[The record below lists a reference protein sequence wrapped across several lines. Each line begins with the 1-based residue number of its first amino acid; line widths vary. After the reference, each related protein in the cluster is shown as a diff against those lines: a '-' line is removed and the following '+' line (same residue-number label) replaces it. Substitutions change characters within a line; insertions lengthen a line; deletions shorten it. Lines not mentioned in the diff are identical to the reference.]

1 VWPNATRKH
10 VKEVSV
16 RSFDRANFLL
26 TIGLILGIF
35 GLVILGK
42 LLMYFE
48 KRGWIRLR
56 GGYRPSSGVGNCFL
70 AGEILGKPQMQYV
83 ADAKKN
89 VRRPN
94 RRKSRGGASPKP
106 TSSDPE
112 ALTAARREG
121 KEKRGE

>member
-1 VWPNATRKH
+1 M
-10 VKEVSV
+10 

-26 TIGLILGIF
+26 TIGLILGIL

-42 LLMYFE
+42 LLMYLE

-70 AGEILGKPQMQYV
+70 AAEILGKPQMQYV

-94 RRKSRGGASPKP
+94 RRKSRGGARPKP
-106 TSSDPE
+106 TSSDSE
-112 ALTAARREG
+112 ALTATPREG
-121 KEKRGE
+121 KGEAR

>member
-1 VWPNATRKH
+1 
-10 VKEVSV
+10 
-16 RSFDRANFLL
+16 
-26 TIGLILGIF
+26 LGIF

-42 LLMYFE
+42 VLMYFE

-70 AGEILGKPQMQYV
+70 AAEILGKPQMQYV

-89 VRRPN
+89 VRPPN

-106 TSSDPE
+106 TSSDPDVFS
-112 ALTAARREG
+112 AIPREG
-121 KEKRGE
+121 RGEAK